1 MAAEADSINTRLVAV
16 ITAASLLIL
25 IATILGLQVLFFAMS
40 DTEVAK
46 KDPQAASSVLADY
59 RASQQEKLEGYKVL
73 DPAKGIYAIPIDRA
87 MDLVIREQNA
97 QNSRKEK

>member
-25 IATILGLQVLFFAMS
+25 IATIVGLQVLFFAMS

-46 KDPQAASSVLADY
+46 KDPQAASTVLADY

-73 DPAKGIYAIPIDRA
+73 DPAKGTYAIPIDRA